1 MNTTRLYSSNAAY
14 QLFETLKSNRAKRHR
29 QGVFLVEGVK
39 SINEALRNGW
49 RVQSF
54 LYSFERPLSDWAT
67 CLLEGIQTDI
77 NYELT
82 QALMDKL
89 SDKTDTSELL
99 AVAYM
104 REEKPFGHVCDNPIL
119 ALFDRPSNKGNL
131 GTLLRSC
138 DALGAHGLI
147 LTGHCV
153 DIYDP
158 EVVRSSMGSF
168 FRVPFLRLS
177 SNGDIEALL
186 ADLREE
192 YPGLQIIGT
201 TAHRKKVISE
211 LDLTGPVLFMIGN
224 ETGGL
229 NRWLTGQCN
238 VLATIPMRPDAAA
251 TSFNVSCAATVMLYE
266 AARQRGFE

>member
-1 MNTTRLYSSNAAY
+1 MNTTRIYSSNATY

-39 SINEALRNGW
+39 SINEALRNDW

-67 CLLEGIQTDI
+67 CLLEGIQTEV
-77 NYELT
+77 NYALT
-82 QALMDKL
+82 QVLMDKL

-99 AVAYM
+99 AIVYM
-104 REEKPFGHVCDNPIL
+104 REEAPFEHTENPIFV
-119 ALFDRPSNKGNL
+119 LFDRPSNKGNL

-138 DALGAHGLI
+138 DAFGIDGLI

-158 EVVRSSMGSF
+158 EAVRSSMGSL

-177 SNGDIEALL
+177 SNEDIEALF
-186 ADLREE
+186 AGLRKE
-192 YPGLQIIGT
+192 YPGLQLIGT
-201 TAHRKKVISE
+201 TAHRKRMICE

-224 ETGGL
+224 ETEGL
-229 NRWLTGQCN
+229 GRRLTEQCD

-251 TSFNVSCAATVMLYE
+251 TSFNVSCAATVLLYE
-266 AARQRGFE
+266 AARQRGFQ

>member
-1 MNTTRLYSSNAAY
+1 MNTKRIYSENATY
-14 QLFETLKSNRAKRHR
+14 QMFQVLKTNRNKRHR
-29 QGVFLVEGVK
+29 LGVFLVEGVK
-39 SINEALRNGW
+39 GINEALLGGW

-54 LYSFERPLSDWAT
+54 LYSFERPLSDWAK

-77 NYELT
+77 NYELA
-82 QALMDKL
+82 QALMESL
-89 SDKTDTSELL
+89 SEKTEASELL

-104 REEKPFGHVCDNPIL
+104 REETPFGHAQNPVFV
-119 ALFDRPSNKGNL
+119 LFDRPSNKGNL

-138 DALGAHGLI
+138 DAFGIDGLA
-147 LTGHCV
+147 LTGHGV

-168 FRVPFLRLS
+168 FRVPFARLS
-177 SNGDIEALL
+177 SNGEIEALF
-186 ADLREE
+186 ARLREE
-192 YPGLQIIGT
+192 YPGLMIVGT
-201 TAHRKKVISE
+201 TAHRKRVISE

-224 ETGGL
+224 ETEGL
-229 NRWLTGQCN
+229 NRWLTEQCD

-266 AARQRGFE
+266 AARQRGFR